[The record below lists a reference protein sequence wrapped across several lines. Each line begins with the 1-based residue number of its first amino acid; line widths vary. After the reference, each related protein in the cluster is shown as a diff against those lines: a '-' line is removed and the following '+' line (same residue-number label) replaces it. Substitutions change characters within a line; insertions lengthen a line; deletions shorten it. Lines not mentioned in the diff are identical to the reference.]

1 LGEERSEIDPR
12 VQRLLAA
19 IWPAEMDGNVGDT
32 KTKEL
37 TKRFAGLPGDEKVA
51 LPKEHVGT
59 VLEELVLV

>member
-1 LGEERSEIDPR
+1 M
-12 VQRLLAA
+12 QRLLAA